1 MLSQAAPEVVA
12 AERGADVEAFHL
24 ADLVIDAAEG
34 DAAGGILIIPRYQDL
49 LVERIER
56 GQLVIEVLEREID
69 AEGRCVL
76 GDERADDREV
86 VRGRDGDHTS
96 NSPRNTVTAWP
107 ASFTRSP
114 SRRTRIAPPRG
125 EAW

>member
-1 MLSQAAPEVVA
+1 MA
-12 AERGADVEAFHL
+12 AELGADVETFHL

-34 DAAGGILIIPRYQDL
+34 DAAGGILFIPSDEDL
-49 LVERIER
+49 FVERIER
-56 GQLVIEVLEREID
+56 GQLVIEVLEREVD
-69 AEGRCVL
+69 AEGVGVL
-76 GDERADDREV
+76 GDERADDCEV
-86 VRGRDGDHTS
+86 VRRRDGDHTS